1 MRIVL
6 LSSDQSNQHALA
18 IKISKKFDLVGVA
31 IESKKTMHS
40 NSIRFYFSKL
50 IDRILFYKII
60 SSWKKM
66 LQYYKDNFPTLDKTS
81 TAIFSDINSI
91 ESINFIRKLK
101 PDLIMVSGTSLI
113 RNGILELETP
123 KGIINLHT
131 GLSPYI
137 KGGPNCTNWCISNNT
152 VHLIGNTIM
161 WIDKGIDSG
170 NIITSETVDFT
181 GNESLNEI
189 HIKVMEHAHELYLK
203 ALHCI
208 INNPMNCPNVKQ
220 KDIAKGQLFLNKE
233 WNLKAKL
240 KFIYNLITN
249 KFQKSIKA
257 STYKSKKEELL
268 IVKIHK
274 S

>member
-6 LSSDQSNQHALA
+6 LSGNQSNQHALA
-18 IKISKKFDLVGVA
+18 VKISKDFNLVGVA
-31 IESKKTMHS
+31 IESKKAAHS

-50 IDRILFYKII
+50 IDRIFFYTII

-66 LQYYKDNFPTLDKTS
+66 LQYYKDNFPASDKIS
-81 TAIFSDINSI
+81 TATFSNINSI
-91 ESINFIRKLK
+91 ESINFIQQLK

-113 RNGILELETP
+113 RNGILSLETP

-170 NIITSETVDFT
+170 NIITSETINFT
-181 GNESLNEI
+181 GNESINEI
-189 HIKVMEHAHELYLK
+189 HVKVMEHAHELYLK

-208 INNPMNCPNVKQ
+208 KDNHLNCPNVKQ

-233 WNLKAKL
+233 WNFKTKL
-240 KFIYNLITN
+240 RFMYNLITN
-249 KFQKSIKA
+249 KFQKSIRA
-257 STYKSKKEELL
+257 STYKTKKDALL
-268 IVKIHK
+268 VVKLK
-274 S
+274 